1 MANQDNEKDTDN
13 SNRGFAGRRN
23 NARLQAKAGEL
34 LMHVVMP
41 MNLLQKKLAKLVH
54 AAT

>member
-1 MANQDNEKDTDN
+1 MKKIPIIQIVDSQAWK
-13 SNRGFAGRRN
+13 RRN

-34 LMHVVMP
+34 LMQVVMP